1 MEENKMNLYQIKQEI
16 EQAINECVDFETG
29 EIIDSERLDK
39 LNMELN
45 EKREN
50 IALYIKNMVADS
62 KAIDEEIKILTQR
75 KKSIN
80 NKVDWL
86 KSYLADDLQGNKF
99 ETAKVVVSFR
109 KSKAIDIQPNANIPD
124 EFLILQEPKPDK
136 TALKKAIQA
145 GAVINGVSIVE
156 KSNIS
161 IK

>member
-1 MEENKMNLYQIKQEI
+1 MNLYQIKEEI
-16 EQAINECVDFETG
+16 KNAVDECIDMETG
-29 EIIDSERLDK
+29 EIINPELLDNLNEK
-39 LNMELN
+39 LNI
-45 EKREN
+45 KREN
-50 IALYIKNMVADS
+50 IALYIKNLTCDS
-62 KAIDEEIKILTQR
+62 KAIDEEIKNLTAR

-86 KSYLADDLQGNKF
+86 KQYLANDLQGNKF

-109 KSKAIDIQPNANIPD
+109 KSKSVEINPDAEIPN
-124 EFLILQEPKPDK
+124 EFLIQQQPKPDK
-136 TALKKAIQA
+136 AGLKKAIQS

>member
-1 MEENKMNLYQIKQEI
+1 MSLYQIKEEI

-29 EIIDSERLDK
+29 EITNPELLDS
-39 LNMELN
+39 LNMALN

-50 IALYIKNMVADS
+50 IALYIKNLTAEA
-62 KAIDEEIKILTQR
+62 KAIDDEIKSLTQR
-75 KKSIN
+75 KKSLN

-86 KSYLADDLQGNKF
+86 KSYLASDLNGSKF
-99 ETAKVVVSFR
+99 ETARVVVSFR
-109 KSKAIDIQPNANIPD
+109 KSKAVEINPDAEIPN
-124 EFLILQEPKPDK
+124 EFLIQQQPKPDK

-145 GAVINGVSIVE
+145 GAVITGVSIVE

>member
-1 MEENKMNLYQIKQEI
+1 MNLYEIKQEFEKAI
-16 EQAINECVDFETG
+16 EECVDMETG
-29 EIIDSERLDK
+29 EIINPTRIDE
-39 LNMELN
+39 LNMVLTD
-45 EKREN
+45 KREN
-50 IALYIKNMVADS
+50 VALYIKNLVADS
-62 KAIDEEIKILTQR
+62 KAIDEEVKNLTAR

-86 KSYLADDLQGNKF
+86 KQYLANDLQGSKF

-109 KSKAIDIQPNANIPD
+109 KSKSVDIQPNANIPD
-124 EFLILQEPKPDK
+124 EFLIIQEPKPDK
-136 TALKKAIQA
+136 TALKKAIQS

>member
-1 MEENKMNLYQIKQEI
+1 MNLYQIKEEI

-29 EIIDSERLDK
+29 EILDSERLDR
-39 LNMELN
+39 LNMALN

-50 IALYIKNMVADS
+50 IALYIKNLVADS
-62 KAIDEEIKILTQR
+62 KAIDEEIKNLTAR
-75 KKSIN
+75 KRSMN

-86 KSYLADDLQGNKF
+86 KSYLANDLQGNKF
-99 ETAKVVVSFR
+99 ETPKVVVSFR
-109 KSKAIDIQPNANIPD
+109 KSKAIDIAPNANIPD
-124 EFLILQEPKPDK
+124 EFLIMQAPKPDK
-136 TALKKAIQA
+136 AGLKKAIQA

>member
-1 MEENKMNLYQIKQEI
+1 MNLYQIKEEI
-16 EQAINECVDFETG
+16 KNAIDECIDMETG
-29 EIIDSERLDK
+29 EIINPELLDS
-39 LNMELN
+39 LN
-45 EKREN
+45 EQLNIKREN
-50 IALYIKNMVADS
+50 IALYIKNLVADS
-62 KAIDEEIKILTQR
+62 KAIDEEIKNLTAR
-75 KKSIN
+75 KRSIN

-86 KSYLADDLQGNKF
+86 KSYLSSDLNGSKF

-109 KSKAIDIQPNANIPD
+109 KSKSIDIAPNANIPD
-124 EFLILQEPKPDK
+124 EFLIMQEPKPDK

>member
-1 MEENKMNLYQIKQEI
+1 MNLYQIKEEI

-29 EIIDSERLDK
+29 EITNPELLDS
-39 LNMELN
+39 LNMALN

-50 IALYIKNMVADS
+50 IALYIKNLVADS
-62 KAIDEEIKILTQR
+62 KAIDEEIKNLTAR

-80 NKVDWL
+80 NKIDWL
-86 KSYLADDLQGNKF
+86 KQYLANDLQGNKF

-109 KSKAIDIQPNANIPD
+109 KSNAIDIAPNANIPD
-124 EFLILQEPKPDK
+124 YYLIQQEPKPDK
-136 TALKKAIQA
+136 TALKKAIQS
-145 GAVINGVSIVE
+145 GEVINGVSIVE

>member
-1 MEENKMNLYQIKQEI
+1 MNLYQIKEEI

-29 EIIDSERLDK
+29 EITNPELLDS
-39 LNMELN
+39 LNMALN

-50 IALYIKNMVADS
+50 IALYIKNLTAEA
-62 KAIDEEIKILTQR
+62 KAIDDEIKSLTQR
-75 KKSIN
+75 KKSLN

-86 KSYLADDLQGNKF
+86 KSYLASDLNGSKF
-99 ETAKVVVSFR
+99 ETARVVVSFR
-109 KSKAIDIQPNANIPD
+109 KSKAVEINPDAEIPN
-124 EFLILQEPKPDK
+124 EFLIQQQPKPDK

-145 GAVINGVSIVE
+145 GAVITGVSIVE

>member
-1 MEENKMNLYQIKQEI
+1 MNLYEIKEQIKN
-16 EQAINECVDFETG
+16 AIDESVDMETG
-29 EIIDSERLDK
+29 EILDSERLDA
-39 LNMELN
+39 LNMALN

-50 IALYIKNMVADS
+50 IALYTKNLTAEA
-62 KAIDEEIKILTQR
+62 KAIDDEIKSLTAR
-75 KKSIN
+75 KKSLN

-86 KSYLADDLQGNKF
+86 KSYLASDLKGSKF

-109 KSKAIDIQPNANIPD
+109 KSKAVEINPDAEIPN
-124 EFLILQEPKPDK
+124 EFLIQQQPKPDK
-136 TALKKAIQA
+136 AGLKKAIQA

>member
-1 MEENKMNLYQIKQEI
+1 MNLYQIKQEI

-29 EIIDSERLDK
+29 EITNPELLDS
-39 LNMELN
+39 LNMALN

-50 IALYIKNMVADS
+50 IALYIKNMIADS
-62 KAIDEEIKILTQR
+62 KAIDEEIKNLTAR

-80 NKVDWL
+80 NKIDWL
-86 KSYLADDLQGNKF
+86 KQYLADDLQGSKF
-99 ETAKVVVSFR
+99 ETSKVVVSFR
-109 KSKAIDIQPNANIPD
+109 KSKSVDIQPNANIPD
-124 EFLILQEPKPDK
+124 EFLIMQEPKPDK
-136 TALKKAIQA
+136 AGLKKAIQA